1 MLRILI
7 FIYNFILIPILKI
20 YFMLN
25 YKLNRNKIISDFYKI
40 IENNNSNTK
49 KIWFHSSSMGE
60 FEQIKY
66 IIELLK
72 KEQPDVKVICTFFS
86 NSGYENQKK
95 YQYADYI
102 SYLPVD
108 SEKNAKKFIEIVNPN
123 LAIFVRYD
131 LWLNFLINLKER
143 NIPSLLIN
151 ATYPKIYK
159 NKIIFKLI
167 KSYYIYTYSLISE
180 IFAVNNES
188 FNFFKNELS
197 YENVYQ
203 SKDTRLDRIAEIV
216 DQSKKHDILPNEIIN
231 SQTETLVAG
240 STWEKDIELLSK
252 LLREINKDKF
262 LLRAIIVPHKP
273 EKDKIEQIEN
283 LIPNIIRLSSIENL
297 NKNELIKF
305 KEYHLVVDK
314 IGILL
319 KLYKYAD
326 IAYVGCGFGD
336 GVHSTAEPAG
346 YGLPII
352 TGPNIINSPDAI
364 ELHKI
369 GALHIIKNEKEL
381 INWTTKLL
389 SDKSLR
395 TIIGEKSKRYIEQNK
410 GFSLNITKYII
421 EKLTKN

>member
-1 MLRILI
+1 MIRILI

-60 FEQIKY
+60 FEQVKY

-72 KEQPDVKVICTFFS
+72 KELPQIKIICTFFS
-86 NSGYENQKK
+86 NSGYENQKNYK
-95 YQYADYI
+95 FADYI
-102 SYLPVD
+102 SYLPID
-108 SEKNAKKFIEIVNPN
+108 TKDNAKKFIETLKPN
-123 LAIFVRYD
+123 LAVFVRYD

-231 SQTETLVAG
+231 SQTATLVAG
-240 STWEKDIELLSK
+240 STWEKDIELLGK

-283 LIPNIIRLSSIENL
+283 LIPNNIRLSHIENL
-297 NKNELIKF
+297 DNNQLSKF
-305 KEYHLVVDK
+305 KEHHLIVDK

-352 TGPNIINSPDAI
+352 TGPNINNSPDAI

-369 GALHIIKNEKEL
+369 GALQIIKNEKEL
-381 INWTTKLL
+381 INWIDKLL
-389 SDKSLR
+389 SDNNLR
-395 TIIGEKSKRYIEQNK
+395 TVIGEKSKRYMQENK
-410 GFSLNITKYII
+410 GFSFKITKYII

>member
-1 MLRILI
+1 MIRILL
-7 FIYNFILIPILKI
+7 FLYNFIFIPILRI
-20 YFMLN
+20 YFEFN
-25 YKLNRNKIISDFYKI
+25 YKLNREKVILDFYKKLK
-40 IENNNSNTK
+40 EDNFSYK
-49 KIWFHSSSMGE
+49 VWFHSSSMGE
-60 FEQIKY
+60 FEQVKY

-72 KEQPDVKVICTFFS
+72 KERPELRIICTFFS
-86 NSGYENQKK
+86 NSGYENQKNYK
-95 YQYADYI
+95 FADYI
-102 SYLPVD
+102 SYLPID
-108 SEKNAKKFIEIVNPN
+108 TKDNAKKFIETLKPN
-123 LAIFVRYD
+123 LAVFVRYD

-231 SQTETLVAG
+231 SKSVTLVAG
-240 STWEKDIELLSK
+240 STWEKDIELISK
-252 LLREINKDKF
+252 MLKEINKNKF

-283 LIPNIIRLSSIENL
+283 LIPNNIRLSNIENL
-297 NKNELIKF
+297 DNNQLSKF
-305 KEYHLVVDK
+305 KEHHLIVDK

-352 TGPNIINSPDAI
+352 TGPNINNSPDAI

-369 GALHIIKNEKEL
+369 GALQIIKNEKEL
-381 INWTTKLL
+381 INWIDKLL
-389 SDKSLR
+389 SDNNLR
-395 TIIGEKSKRYIEQNK
+395 TVIGEKSKRYIEENK
-410 GFSLNITKYII
+410 GFSFKITKYII

>member
-1 MLRILI
+1 MIRILL
-7 FIYNFILIPILKI
+7 FIYNYILIPILKI
-20 YFMLN
+20 YFKFN
-25 YKLNRNKIISDFYKI
+25 HKLNRDKVICDFYEKI
-40 IENNNSNTK
+40 KLDNSANNRV
-49 KIWFHSSSMGE
+49 WFHASSMGE
-60 FEQIKY
+60 FEQVKY

-72 KEQPDVKVICTFFS
+72 KERPELRIICTFFS
-86 NSGYENQKK
+86 NSGYENQKNYK
-95 YQYADYI
+95 FADYI
-102 SYLPVD
+102 SYLPID
-108 SEKNAKKFIEIVNPN
+108 TKDNAKKFIETLKPN
-123 LAIFVRYD
+123 LAVFVRYD

-231 SQTETLVAG
+231 SKSVTLVAG
-240 STWEKDIELLSK
+240 STWEKDIELISK
-252 LLREINKDKF
+252 MLKEINKNKF

-283 LIPNIIRLSSIENL
+283 LIPNNIRLSNIENL
-297 NKNELIKF
+297 DNNQLSKF
-305 KEYHLVVDK
+305 KEHHLIVDK

-352 TGPNIINSPDAI
+352 TGPNINNSPDAI

-369 GALHIIKNEKEL
+369 GALQIIKNEKEL
-381 INWTTKLL
+381 INWIDKLL
-389 SDKSLR
+389 SDNNLR
-395 TIIGEKSKRYIEQNK
+395 TVIGEKSKRYMQENK
-410 GFSLNITKYII
+410 GFSFKITKYII

>member
-1 MLRILI
+1 MIRILL
-7 FIYNFILIPILKI
+7 FLYNFIFIPILRI
-20 YFMLN
+20 YFEFN
-25 YKLNRNKIISDFYKI
+25 YKLNREKVILDFYKKLK
-40 IENNNSNTK
+40 EDNFSYK
-49 KIWFHSSSMGE
+49 VWFHSSSMGE
-60 FEQIKY
+60 FEQVKY

-72 KEQPDVKVICTFFS
+72 KERPELRIICTFFS
-86 NSGYENQKK
+86 NSGYENQKNYK
-95 YQYADYI
+95 FADYI
-102 SYLPVD
+102 SYLPID
-108 SEKNAKKFIEIVNPN
+108 TKDNAKKFIETLKPN
-123 LAIFVRYD
+123 LAVFVRYD

-167 KSYYIYTYSLISE
+167 KLYYIYTYSLISE

-231 SQTETLVAG
+231 SKSVTLVAG

-305 KEYHLVVDK
+305 KDYHLVVDK

>member
-123 LAIFVRYD
+123 VAIFVRYD

-381 INWTTKLL
+381 INCIDKLL
-389 SDKSLR
+389 SDNNLR

-410 GFSLNITKYII
+410 GFSLNVTKYII

>member
-1 MLRILI
+1 
-7 FIYNFILIPILKI
+7 
-20 YFMLN
+20 MLN

-60 FEQIKY
+60 FEQVKY

-72 KEQPDVKVICTFFS
+72 KELPQIKIICTFFS
-86 NSGYENQKK
+86 NSGYENQKNYK
-95 YQYADYI
+95 FADYI
-102 SYLPVD
+102 SYLPID
-108 SEKNAKKFIEIVNPN
+108 TKDNAKKFIETLKPN
-123 LAIFVRYD
+123 LAVFVRYD

-231 SQTETLVAG
+231 SQTATLVAG
-240 STWEKDIELLSK
+240 STWEKDIELLGK

-283 LIPNIIRLSSIENL
+283 LIPNNIRLSHIENL
-297 NKNELIKF
+297 DNNQLSKF
-305 KEYHLVVDK
+305 KEHHLIVDK

-352 TGPNIINSPDAI
+352 TGPNINNSPDAI

-369 GALHIIKNEKEL
+369 GALQIIKNEKEL
-381 INWTTKLL
+381 INWIDKLL
-389 SDKSLR
+389 SDNNLR
-395 TIIGEKSKRYIEQNK
+395 TVIGEKSKRYMQENK
-410 GFSLNITKYII
+410 GFSFKITKYII